1 MDFLVRGTQIK
12 ALLTTDIYMVVCAPR
27 AMKPESPSTQ
37 VLFPPLPEAPSMQVT
52 IEDVQVQV
60 GDMAQFDA
68 VIEGNPPPIVTWYK
82 VGVGP
87 GSRGRRQASGA
98 GGNGCMDA

>member
-1 MDFLVRGTQIK
+1 
-12 ALLTTDIYMVVCAPR
+12 MVGCVPR
-27 AMKPESPSTQ
+27 AMKSEGRSIH
-37 VLFPPLPEAPSMQVT
+37 VLFPPLPGAPSMQVT

-60 GDMAQFDA
+60 GDIAQFDA

-82 VGVGP
+82 VGVGR

-98 GGNGCMDA
+98 GGHRCMYA

>member
-1 MDFLVRGTQIK
+1 
-12 ALLTTDIYMVVCAPR
+12 
-27 AMKPESPSTQ
+27 
-37 VLFPPLPEAPSMQVT
+37 MQVT

-68 VIEGNPPPIVTWYK
+68 VIEGNPPPTVTWYK

-87 GSRGRRQASGA
+87 RDRLRELVAMGA
-98 GGNGCMDA
+98 CMHENM